1 MPKRQLNVMLD
12 EATIARLEVLAQR
25 TGRSKTFYAT
35 EGIET
40 HLDDLEDYFLA
51 KDALEEFRQSDDAT
65 IKHTDVDWDA
75 VIAQ

>member
-51 KDALEEFRQSDDAT
+51 KDSPAEFRHSDDAA
-65 IKHTDVDWDA
+65 IKPTDAAGEA
-75 VIAQ
+75 VAAK

>member
-35 EGIET
+35 EAIET
-40 HLDDLEDYFLA
+40 HLDDLEDFFLA
-51 KDALEEFRQSDDAT
+51 KDSLEEFRQSDDAA
-65 IKHTDVDWDA
+65 IKHTDVDWES
-75 VIAQ
+75 VIAK